1 MKLDSSIAAVVT
13 GAASGLGAA
22 TARALAAKGVKVAI
36 FDLQREKGE
45 AMAAEIGGIFCEV
58 NVMDDASVD
67 AGLEKARA
75 AHGQERILV
84 NCAGTANAIK
94 TISRDKVTG
103 EIKPFPMDAFAFIVN
118 LNLIG
123 TFRCISKSAAGMV
136 AAAPI
141 DDFGQRG
148 VIINTASVAAEDG
161 QVGQAA
167 YSASKGGVVG
177 MTLPIARDLMNEG
190 VRVNTILPGIF
201 ETPLMK
207 SLPEKAQESLAASV
221 PFPKRLGRPEEYAA
235 LVLAMIENDYWNGED
250 VRLDGAIRMA
260 PR

>member
-1 MKLDSSIAAVVT
+1 MQLDSSIAAVVT
-13 GAASGLGAA
+13 GGASGLGAA
-22 TARALAAKGVKVAI
+22 TARALASKGVKVAI
-36 FDLQREKGE
+36 FDLQEEKGK
-45 AMAAEIGGIFCEV
+45 AVAAEIGGLFCSV

-67 AGLEKARA
+67 AGFAAARA
-75 AHGQERILV
+75 AHGQERVLV

-94 TISRDKVTG
+94 TISRNKETG
-103 EIKPFPMDAFAFIVN
+103 EIKHFPMDAFAFIVN

-123 TFRCISKSAAGMV
+123 TFRCIAKCAAGL
-136 AAAPI
+136 AAAEPI
-141 DDFGQRG
+141 DEMGQRG

-161 QVGQAA
+161 QIGQAA

-190 VRVNTILPGIF
+190 IRVNTILPGIF
-201 ETPLMK
+201 ETPLMRA
-207 SLPEKAQESLAASV
+207 LPEPAQKSLAASV
-221 PFPKRLGRPEEYAA
+221 PFPKRLGRPEEYAQLA
-235 LVLAMIENDYWNGED
+235 LAMIENDYWNGED